1 MKGAVSF
8 EPESE
13 VVAASALPCERMRK
27 ISYLLDTLSPDYFAV
42 FDILV
47 SGQTYSIL
55 CRSIQRQEIETFSYD
70 QPRA

>member
-13 VVAASALPCERMRK
+13 VVAASALPCDRMRK
-27 ISYLLDTLSPDYFAV
+27 ISYLLDTLSPDDFAV

-55 CRSIQRQEIETFSYD
+55 CRSIQRQEMETFSND
-70 QPRA
+70 QPRS